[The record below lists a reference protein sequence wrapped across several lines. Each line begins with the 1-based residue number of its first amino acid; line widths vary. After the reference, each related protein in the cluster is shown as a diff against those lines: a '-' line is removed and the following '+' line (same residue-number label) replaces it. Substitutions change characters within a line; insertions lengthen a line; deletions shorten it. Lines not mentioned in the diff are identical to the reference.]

1 MDKLQQIKEALQ
13 LATQF
18 KSRGDANVITLDAWY
33 ALHDAKPLID
43 EFMDEDKA
51 SWDMLDDV
59 GNEIQ
64 QIICD
69 KLIDEGVLDLC
80 LNGELLSGI
89 LTRAAIKTIKER
101 L

>member
-43 EFMDEDKA
+43 
-51 SWDMLDDV
+51 
-59 GNEIQ
+59 
-64 QIICD
+64 
-69 KLIDEGVLDLC
+69 KLIDEDDKLQATSRKQAAAGGFGGVPC
-80 LNGELLSGI
+80 
-89 LTRAAIKTIKER
+89 
-101 L
+101 